1 MGLSSA
7 GIGSNLDVD
16 GIVSKLMSVERQPLT
31 KLARTE
37 ASYQTK
43 LSGFGTLKGALSA
56 FQTAVRGLSD
66 ISKFQGLKAAAG
78 DPAVATVSANATATP
93 GTYALK
99 VTQLAQS
106 QKLVAAGMASEI
118 APVGKGVISFDF
130 GSVTGGTLNAVT
142 GKYDGSTFTSGGTGI
157 KTVTIDAT
165 NDSLAGIR
173 DAINKAGMGVS
184 ATIVNDGT
192 GTPYRLALTSTATG
206 AATSMKISVADVNA
220 PPGDGL
226 AQLLNHDP
234 GTANQ
239 ALSQKSAAQNAEF
252 TVDGIA
258 VSKPT
263 NAVTDVIGGV
273 TLNLLKVNTDP
284 TPVTITRDT
293 AAVTTA
299 VNDFVKAYNEI
310 SKNFVDATAYNAST
324 KQAAILNGEASVRS
338 MQGQVKA
345 VLSNPVA
352 GGASA
357 FSRLSD
363 IGVTVQKDG
372 TLAADASKLGN
383 AINNNFSSVAGL
395 FASVGKSS
403 DSLVSYKGF
412 SSTTKPGAYAL
423 DVSKLATKGS
433 TTGGVP
439 AGLTITGANNTLDV
453 MLNGISS
460 TITLSSQ
467 TYATPA
473 ALAAEI
479 QSKINGVTTFSAAG
493 SAATVTDAGGVLSMT
508 SNKYGSAS
516 NLSITG
522 GTAQAYLGFDAPS
535 TPAVLTGED
544 VAGTINGMAATGNG
558 QVLTSSAGGD
568 SAGLA
573 LTVAGGATGARG
585 TINYSQGYAYQFEQL
600 ASSILGSTGSLQART
615 DGLSASIK
623 GLTKT
628 QQALT
633 ARLDIIEKRY
643 RAQFSALDLT
653 ISKMNTTS
661 QFLSQQLSNLSALAN
676 G

>member
-7 GIGSNLDVD
+7 GIGSNLDVE

-31 KLARTE
+31 KLARQE

-56 FQTAVRGLSD
+56 FQTSVKNLSD
-66 ISKFQGLKAAAG
+66 ITKFQGLKATAG
-78 DPAVATVSANATATP
+78 DPAVATVSAGSSAVP

-106 QKLVAAGMASEI
+106 QKLVAAGVTSDI
-118 APVGKGVISFDF
+118 APVGKGVITFDF
-130 GSVTGGTLNAVT
+130 GSITGGTYDAVT
-142 GKYDGSTFTSGGTGI
+142 GKYTGAAFATAGSGV
-157 KTVTIDAT
+157 KTVTIDSS

-173 DAINKAGMGVS
+173 DAINKAAIGVT
-184 ATIVNDGT
+184 ATIVNDGS
-192 GTPYRLALTSTATG
+192 GTPYRLALSSSTTG
-206 AATSMKISVADVNA
+206 AAASMKISVADTN
-220 PPGDGL
+220 PDTGL
-226 AQLLNHDP
+226 GTLLNHDP
-234 GTANQ
+234 AASQ
-239 ALSQKSAAQNAEF
+239 ALVQKTTAQNAEF

-263 NAVTDVIGGV
+263 NTINDVVGGV
-273 TLNLLKVNTDP
+273 SFNLLKINADP
-284 TPVTITRDT
+284 TPLTITRDT

-324 KQAAILNGEASVRS
+324 KTAAILNGEAAVRG

-345 VLSNPVA
+345 VLSNPIA

-357 FSRLSD
+357 FSRLSE

-372 TLAADASKLGN
+372 SLAADATKLGN
-383 AINNNFSSVAGL
+383 AITNNFSDVAGL

-412 SSTTKPGAYAL
+412 TSATKPGAYGL
-423 DVSKLATKGS
+423 DVSQLATKGS
-433 TTGGVP
+433 AAGTGT
-439 AGLTITGANNTLDV
+439 AGLAIDATNDTLSV
-453 MLNGISS
+453 LLNGV
-460 TITLSSQ
+460 TATVTLTQ
-467 TYATPA
+467 KTYGSA
-473 ALAAEI
+473 AELAAEL
-479 QSKINGVTTFSAAG
+479 QSKINGTAAFSTAG
-493 SAATVTDAGGVLSMT
+493 SAVAATESAGLLSLV
-508 SNKYGSAS
+508 SNKYGSGS
-516 NLSITG
+516 TVSITG
-522 GTAQAYLGFDAPS
+522 GNGQANLNFVTTGPS
-535 TPAVLTGED
+535 VQTGLD
-544 VAGTINGMAATGNG
+544 VAGTINGLPATGNG
-558 QVLTSSAGGD
+558 QVLTSSAGGN

-573 LTVAGGATGARG
+573 LTIAGGALGARG
-585 TINYSQGYAYQFEQL
+585 TVNYSQGYAYQFEQL
-600 ASSILGSTGSLQART
+600 ATSILGTTGSLVART

-633 ARLDIIEKRY
+633 ARLDVVEKRY

-661 QFLSQQLSNLSALAN
+661 QFLSQQLANLSSLAN

>member
-7 GIGSNLDVD
+7 GIGSNLDVE
-16 GIVSKLMSVERQPLT
+16 GIVTKLMSVERQPLT
-31 KLARTE
+31 KLARQE

-56 FQTAVRGLSD
+56 FQTAVKTLSD
-66 ISKFQGLKAAAG
+66 VSKFQGLKASAG
-78 DPAVATVSANATATP
+78 DATVTTVSANSNAVP

-106 QKLVAAGMASEI
+106 QKLVAAGVASDI

-130 GSVTGGTLNAVT
+130 GSVTGGTYDAVT
-142 GKYDGSTFTSGGTGI
+142 GKYTGSAFASAGSGV

-165 NDSLAGIR
+165 NNSLAGMR
-173 DAINKAGMGVS
+173 DAINKAAIGVT
-184 ATIVNDGT
+184 ATIVNDGS
-192 GTPYRLALTSTATG
+192 GTPYRLALSSTTTG
-206 AATSMKISVADVNA
+206 AATSMKISVADTD
-220 PPGDGL
+220 PDTGL
-226 AQLLNHDP
+226 SALLAHDP
-234 GTANQ
+234 AGSQ
-239 ALSQKSAAQNAEF
+239 ALTQKSAAQNAEF

-258 VSKPT
+258 ISKAT
-263 NAVTDVIGGV
+263 NVISDVIGGV
-273 TLNLLKVNTDP
+273 SLTLLKTNTDP
-284 TPVTITRDT
+284 TPVTVTRDS

-324 KQAAILNGEASVRS
+324 KTAAILNGEAAVRG
-338 MQGQVKA
+338 MQGQVRA
-345 VLSNPVA
+345 VLSSPIA

-357 FSRLSD
+357 FSRLSE

-372 TLAADASKLGN
+372 SLAADATKLGN
-383 AINNNFSSVAGL
+383 AITNNFADVAGL

-412 SSTTKPGAYAL
+412 SAATKPGAYAL
-423 DVSKLATKGS
+423 DVSQLATKGS
-433 TTGGVP
+433 AAGTGA
-439 AGLTITGANNTLDV
+439 AGLAIDATNDTLEV
-453 MLNGISS
+453 LLNGVTA
-460 TITLSSQ
+460 TITLTQ
-467 TYATPA
+467 KTYAS
-473 ALAAEI
+473 AAELATEV
-479 QSKINGVTTFSAAG
+479 QSRINGATAFSGADSAVAVTE
-493 SAATVTDAGGVLSMT
+493 AGGVLSLA

-516 NLSITG
+516 TVSITG
-522 GTAQAYLGFDAPS
+522 GNGQANLNFVTTGPS
-535 TPAVLTGED
+535 VLTGLD
-544 VAGTINGMAATGNG
+544 VAGTINGLPATGNG
-558 QVLTSSAGGD
+558 QVLTSSTGSN

-573 LTVAGGATGARG
+573 LTVAGGALGARG
-585 TINYSQGYAYQFEQL
+585 TVNYSQGYAFQFEQL
-600 ASSILGSTGSLQART
+600 TSSILGTTGSLLART

-633 ARLDIIEKRY
+633 ARLDVVEKRY

-661 QFLSQQLSNLSALAN
+661 TFLSQQLANLASLAN